1 MNETLDIK
9 DFWLG
14 SDVNN
19 SDRILLAKADGNYF
33 AGAITVEDFKDNF
46 LKDAFATKDI

>member
-9 DFWLG
+9 DFSL
-14 SDVNN
+14 SQDVTDA
-19 SDRILLAKADGNYF
+19 DRILLARADGNYF